1 MKRTMQSVLFATA
14 YTLAALLICIAV
26 GASFKAC
33 QSEPDY
39 IQSSRQEEPIALEVV
54 AYNPCKDS
62 LLYLE
67 RGIEGKQRQQQCGVK

>member
-1 MKRTMQSVLFATA
+1 MKRTMQSVLFAIG
-14 YTLAALLICIAV
+14 YTLGALLICIAV
-26 GASFKAC
+26 GASFKGC

-54 AYNPCKDS
+54 AYNPCKDP

-67 RGIEGKQRQQQCGVK
+67 RGLESRQRQQQCGVK